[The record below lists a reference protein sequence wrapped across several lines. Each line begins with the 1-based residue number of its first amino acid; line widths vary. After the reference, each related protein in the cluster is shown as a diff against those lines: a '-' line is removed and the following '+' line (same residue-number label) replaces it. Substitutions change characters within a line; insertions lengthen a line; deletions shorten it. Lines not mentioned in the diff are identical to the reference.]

1 MMIAVLKG
9 ALVALSLT
17 LGFGPGLIVQ
27 FEASINRGFRAGA
40 SVISGLYASD
50 VFLVSLCYLGFTRFL
65 QQQEYKLAM
74 GIVGGLII
82 IIFGISLLIK
92 RVKFNLTPRART
104 ITTRSTHLAQYFMKG
119 FMINITNPFAIVFWL
134 GILSIAGTNFGIY
147 TSSFYVFFI
156 ALFVIAI
163 CCDLVKVFCFSRVKQ
178 FFTPGIVTWIN
189 RAMGSILV
197 IIGIVIITKVL

>member
-50 VFLVSLCYLGFTRFL
+50 VFLVSICYLGFTRFL

-74 GIVGGLII
+74 GIIGGLII
-82 IIFGISLLIK
+82 IIFGFSLLIK
-92 RVKFNLTPRART
+92 RVTFNLPTKART
-104 ITTRSTHLAQYFMKG
+104 ITTRSTHLVQYFMKG
-119 FMINITNPFAIVFWL
+119 FMINVTNPFAIVFWL

-163 CCDLVKVFCFSRVKQ
+163 CCDLLKVFCFSKVKR
-178 FFTPGIVTWIN
+178 FFTPVIVTWIN
-189 RAMGSILV
+189 RTMGSILV